1 MYCRKSKVVQVRAL
15 SANNSN
21 GKNLISNILIVWF
34 FFYTLLFSVFVS
46 ADTQVLKKNYSFGIV
61 PQQSAYVLAKKWMPI
76 LKYLEEETGYKF
88 TFKTNRTIPQF
99 EGELYKNNYDFAYMN
114 PYHYT
119 VFHDASGYTA
129 FAKQGQKK
137 LKGILVVRKDS
148 NIKSLEDLEGKTLAF
163 PAPAAFAATVLPQA
177 VLKQRGINFSSQYV
191 SSHESVYKNVSY
203 KNFVAGGGI
212 ERTFGNTDKIITN
225 PLKIIL
231 TTKGYTPHAFASS
244 PTVSTEVRIKVQ
256 QALIKLS
263 HSEQGRKLLKGINFK
278 NIVKAENSDW
288 NDVRSLDIN
297 LIKVQ

>member
-1 MYCRKSKVVQVRAL
+1 MYCRKSKVVHVRAL
-15 SANNSN
+15 SANTSD

-46 ADTQVLKKNYSFGIV
+46 ADTQVFKKNYSFGIV

-76 LKYLEEETGYKF
+76 FKYLEEETGYKF
-88 TFKTNRTIPQF
+88 TFKTNQTIPQF
-99 EGELYKNNYDFAYMN
+99 EGELSKNTYDFAYMN

-119 VFHDASGYTA
+119 VFHDISGYTA

-148 NIKSLEDLEGKTLAF
+148 NIKSLEALEGKTLAF

-177 VLKQRGINFSSQYV
+177 ILKQRGINFSSQYV

-244 PTVSTEVRIKVQ
+244 STVSTEVRIKVQ

-278 NIVKAENSDW
+278 SIVKAENSDW

-297 LIKVQ
+297 LIKVL